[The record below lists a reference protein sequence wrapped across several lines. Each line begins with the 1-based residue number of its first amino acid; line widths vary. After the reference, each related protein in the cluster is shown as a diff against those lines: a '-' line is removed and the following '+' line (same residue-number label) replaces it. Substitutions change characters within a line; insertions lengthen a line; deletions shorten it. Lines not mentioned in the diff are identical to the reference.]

1 MARRSEPGSGT
12 GGLDGFEQ
20 LAGADVSRRMPQL
33 RHRTGLDLTDALPG
47 EAEVLGHFL
56 ERALAATVE
65 PEAQREDRALA
76 LVEHRKHL
84 GYLAG
89 QQARRRVLEG
99 RDRVAVLDEVAELGV
114 AVVADGFVERHVV
127 DGMDEAEIAL
137 LDDVE
142 QREPRALVLLRDRHD
157 EPQVRVDELAV
168 CFLTLTDLAPK
179 LTPLRG
185 RELLRGLEPLVCGG
199 AGFDRLREPA

>member
-1 MARRSEPGSGT
+1 MTPGASGSPMPGMGTSPARARRTS
-12 GGLDGFEQ
+12 L
-20 LAGADVSRRMPQL
+20 L

-114 AVVADGFVERHVV
+114 AVVADGFVQRHGV
-127 DGMDEAEIAL
+127 DRVSEH
-137 LDDVE
+137 LDD
-142 QREPRALVLLRDRHD
+142 LLER
-157 EPQVRVDELAV
+157 QL
-168 CFLTLTDLAPK
+168 CF
-179 LTPLRG
+179 
-185 RELLRGLEPLVCGG
+185 
-199 AGFDRLREPA
+199 AGQLGERRRTAER